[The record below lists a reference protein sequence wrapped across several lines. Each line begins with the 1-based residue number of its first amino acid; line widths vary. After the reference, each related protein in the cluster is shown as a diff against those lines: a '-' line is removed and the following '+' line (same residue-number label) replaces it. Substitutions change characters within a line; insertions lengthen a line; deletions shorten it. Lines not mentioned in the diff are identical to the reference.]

1 MEKSEKKLFQPGI
14 YAATITEIKDNLI
27 SEKKKTEYFSVRFE
41 DDHNYI
47 ITRFYVTQKSIPKI
61 MLLFFLSELEALPFS
76 YLNTDDLIGKILYL
90 KIEMLTDPQTLKT
103 HLEVTKFYNFNA
115 YQNKLD
121 DEHQSQLEVENHLLD
136 THYDE
141 DDYKEEKEYRD
152 GVHFTHPRFDSIR
165 DAGGDYYDT
174 LE

>member
-47 ITRFYVTQKSIPKI
+47 ITRFYITPKSIPKI

-76 YLNTDDLIGKILYL
+76 YLNTDDLIGKALYV
-90 KIEMLTDPQTLKT
+90 KIEMLTDPKTLKT

-121 DEHQSQLEVENHLLD
+121 EEHQSQLEVENYPLVTQYD
-136 THYDE
+136 DEDYDE
-141 DDYKEEKEYRD
+141 NDNWFGYHFKDLREDYMRE
-152 GVHFTHPRFDSIR
+152 
-165 DAGGDYYDT
+165 AGGDYYDN